1 MMEINIQ
8 DIRKIEDRE
17 LRWLIKYESIV
28 AWHKSG
34 GIERAA
40 AAYHAQIAAAEK
52 AKTVAEL
59 RVAQIQVIEKTT
71 AQWDARAVR
80 NALAAENAAKQQKTV
95 LERQAF
101 QEAVNEVLALEEIV
115 PASDI
120 EDILSQLS
128 AALDIELPTSADRAD
143 ICQRG
148 PKTMEDLKRELGP
161 SLATFFTN
169 PVESTQKAADEYKV
183 AQELIDDVRRTAM
196 LQGMMIDEA
205 TSQKFEDAGAT
216 RQTAEDKL
224 TAFIKELID
233 RVNFP
238 LGKVEWV
245 EPKRGEVMPIQEVH
259 ATIAALHD
267 EPPTT
272 SRCKAPTVEWLMGKI
287 AVFDSDTVDWL
298 DRYHPEPEPLDAE
311 TLEIAKAVVC
321 DPYDAGLT
329 LDQLRSSSAYG
340 RPPDRPYGIT
350 SREEAIRR
358 RRPKVVR

>member
-1 MMEINIQ
+1 MKEVSNQEI
-8 DIRKIEDRE
+8 RAIEDRE
-17 LRWLIKYESIV
+17 LRELVRYEKLI
-28 AWHKSG
+28 AWGRSG
-34 GIERAA
+34 ALRKAA
-40 AAYHAQIAAAEK
+40 EAYYAQIAQAEK
-52 AKTVAEL
+52 AKAVAKL
-59 RVAQIQVIEKTT
+59 RVAQIEVIETTT
-71 AQWDARAVR
+71 AKWDARAVR
-80 NALAAENAAKQQKTV
+80 NAIAVENAARQQAATV
-95 LERQAF
+95 ERQAI
-101 QEAVNEVLALEEIV
+101 QEAVDEVLALEKIV
-115 PASDI
+115 PEKDI

-272 SRCKAPTVEWLMGKI
+272 SRCSPPTVEWLMDKI
-287 AVFDSDTVDWL
+287 DVFDSDTVDWL
-298 DRYHPEPEPLDAE
+298 DRYHPEPEHVDAE
-311 TLEIAKAVVC
+311 TLEIGKGVLC
-321 DPYDAGLT
+321 EPYDAGLT
-329 LDQLRSSSAYG
+329 LEQIRSISSSSK
-340 RPPDRPYGIT
+340 PPDQPRTPMT
-350 SREEAIRR
+350 REEAL
-358 RRPKVVR
+358 VMMAT